1 MMKFQRC
8 KYAIL
13 LVILVIIPTL
23 TACDVYRKI
32 QDGKIPNYEVGI
44 QAGANACREC
54 HESQYEEWSEKSA
67 HATATVNRPFLDF
80 KAKFTSVFAFD
91 AMMGEEMCYAC
102 HGSKVVN
109 EGVNCET
116 CHGIALP
123 NDEDFEKTHE
133 TKYKPGLKKIRQ
145 ADFCRYCHSMSNPV
159 TGDLILSLYS
169 EWERSSAGGKGIT
182 CQACHMKP
190 RESGEAYHG
199 FDSLSRNVEIYND
212 ILEIS
217 DISIQFPE
225 FELTVVNQ
233 VSGHAIPA
241 SGPSRI
247 MVMEISFRDAKGS
260 EVYKSDQTFGKYYD
274 LMPVFGVMPYRLKEN
289 TQLQSDEA
297 RLVKITLPSKLQ
309 GKISE
314 LMIVMRFY
322 DVSDDHQ
329 GDINKAHTI
338 SKPFFEKRVIL

>member
-1 MMKFQRC
+1 MKTQRC
-8 KYAIL
+8 RYPIL
-13 LVILVIIPTL
+13 LVILAIMPTL

-32 QDGKIPNYEVGI
+32 QDGKIPNYEVGKH
-44 QAGANACREC
+44 AGADACREC
-54 HESQYEEWSEKSA
+54 HEAQYEEWSERSA
-67 HATATVNRPFLDF
+67 HAIATVNHPFLDF
-80 KAKFTSVFAFD
+80 KAKFTNVFAFN

-102 HGSKVVN
+102 HGSKIVD

-116 CHGIALP
+116 CHGIALS

-133 TKYKPGLKKIRQ
+133 TRYKPGLEKMRQ
-145 ADFCRYCHSMSNPV
+145 EDFCRSCHSMSNPI

-169 EWERSSAGGKGIT
+169 EWESSSAGKKGIT
-182 CQACHMKP
+182 CQACHMRP
-190 RESGEAYHG
+190 RESSEAYHG

-212 ILEIS
+212 ILEIKN
-217 DISIQFPE
+217 ITMEFPE
-225 FELTVVNQ
+225 FELTVVNR

-247 MVMEISFRDAKGS
+247 MVMEISFRDAKGA
-260 EVYKSDQTFGKYYD
+260 EVYKIDQTFGKYFD

-297 RLVKITLPSKLQ
+297 RLVKITLPASLQ

-314 LMIVMRFY
+314 LVIVMRFY

-338 SKPFFEKRVIL
+338 SKPFLEKMVSL

>member
-1 MMKFQRC
+1 MKIQRC
-8 KYAIL
+8 KYTIL
-13 LVILVIIPTL
+13 LVILALIPTL

-32 QDGKIPNYEVGI
+32 QDGKIPNYEVGK
-44 QAGANACREC
+44 QAGADACREC
-54 HESQYEEWSEKSA
+54 HEAQYEEWSTKSA

-80 KAKFTSVFAFD
+80 KAKFTDVFAFD

-102 HGSKVVN
+102 HGSKIVD

-116 CHGIALP
+116 CHGIALL

-133 TKYKPGLKKIRQ
+133 TKYKPGLEKMRQ
-145 ADFCRYCHSMSNPV
+145 ADFCRYCHSMSNPM

-169 EWERSSAGGKGIT
+169 EWEGSSAGKKGIT

-212 ILEIS
+212 ILAIN
-217 DISIQFPE
+217 DITMEFPE
-225 FELTVVNQ
+225 FELTIVNQ

-260 EVYKSDQTFGKYYD
+260 EVYKIDQTFGKYFD
-274 LMPVFGVMPYRLKEN
+274 LMPVLGVMPYRLKEN

-297 RLVKITLPSKLQ
+297 RLVKTTLPSNLQ

-338 SKPFFEKRVIL
+338 SKPFFEKRVSL

>member
-1 MMKFQRC
+1 MKIQRC
-8 KYAIL
+8 RHTIL
-13 LVILVIIPTL
+13 LVILAIIPTL

-32 QDGKIPNYEVGI
+32 QDGKIPNYEGGI
-44 QAGANACREC
+44 QAGADACREC
-54 HESQYEEWSEKSA
+54 HEAQYEEWSKRSA

-80 KAKFTSVFAFD
+80 KTKFTNVFAFN

-123 NDEDFEKTHE
+123 NDEDFVKTHE
-133 TKYKPGLKKIRQ
+133 TKYKPGLEKMRQ
-145 ADFCRYCHSMSNPV
+145 GNYCSNCHSMSNPI

-169 EWERSSAGGKGIT
+169 EWESSSAGKKGIT
-182 CQACHMKP
+182 CQVCHMKP
-190 RESGEAYHG
+190 RDSGEAYHG

-212 ILEIS
+212 ILKINNIS
-217 DISIQFPE
+217 MEFPE
-225 FELTVVNQ
+225 FELTIVNQ

-260 EVYKSDQTFGKYYD
+260 EVYKSEQTFGKYFD
-274 LMPVFGVMPYRLKEN
+274 LMPMFGVMPYRLKEN

-297 RLVKITLPSKLQ
+297 RLVKITLPSNLQ

-314 LMIVMRFY
+314 LTIIMRFY

-329 GDINKAHTI
+329 GDISKAHTI
-338 SKPFFEKRVIL
+338 SKSFFEKRVIL

>member
-1 MMKFQRC
+1 MKIHGY
-8 KYAIL
+8 KYTIL
-13 LVILVIIPTL
+13 LVMLAIIPAL
-23 TACDVYRKI
+23 SACNVYREI
-32 QDGKIPNYEVGI
+32 QDGKIPNYEVGK
-44 QAGANACREC
+44 QAGADACREC
-54 HESQYEEWSEKSA
+54 HEDQFDEWSKKSA

-80 KAKFTSVFAFD
+80 KEKFTNVFAFN

-102 HGSKVVN
+102 HGSKIVN

-116 CHGIALP
+116 CHGIALA

-133 TKYKPGLKKIRQ
+133 SKYKPGLEKMRQ
-145 ADFCRYCHSMSNPV
+145 ADFCADCHSMGNPI

-169 EWERSSAGGKGIT
+169 EWEGSNAGENGIT

-190 RESGEAYHG
+190 RESDEAYHG

-212 ILEIS
+212 ILEINN
-217 DISIQFPE
+217 ITMEFPE
-225 FELTVVNQ
+225 FEFTIVNK

-247 MVMEISFRDAKGS
+247 MVMEISFSDAKGS
-260 EVYKSDQTFGKYYD
+260 EVYKIDQTFGKYFD
-274 LMPVFGVMPYRLKEN
+274 LMPVLGIMPYRLKEN
-289 TQLQSDEA
+289 TQLQSDEV
-297 RLVKITLPSKLQ
+297 RLVKITLPSNLQ

-314 LMIVMRFY
+314 LKMVMRFY

-338 SKPFFEKRVIL
+338 SKPFFKKRVVL